1 MSKEV
6 DQNKLETGAG
16 GGGLAGN
23 KREGVVVGG
32 VSVGDNL
39 SITCAP
45 QLSAVLARRAHVERS
60 VRGTEVLVRAGAQWG
75 RGGVPSATTTPHPLS

>member
-1 MSKEV
+1 M
-6 DQNKLETGAG
+6 G
-16 GGGLAGN
+16 GGEGGLAGRKQGN
-23 KREGVVVGG
+23 GEG
-32 VSVGDNL
+32 VGDNL

-75 RGGVPSATTTPHPLS
+75 QGGVPSATTTPHPLS

>member
-1 MSKEV
+1 MGKV
-6 DQNKLETGAG
+6 L
-16 GGGLAGN
+16 
-23 KREGVVVGG
+23 
-32 VSVGDNL
+32 GDNL

-75 RGGVPSATTTPHPLS
+75 QGGVPSATTTPHPLS